1 MTAPPEKSASVTQKI
16 GSYSFKISD
25 DLFSH
30 HPIFI
35 DQSLQHTGFAPLF
48 TQLTNEV
55 PHFAPPLQIVLLPA
69 LFTQYLPQFSFINTK
84 TLQKYFF
91 GHRFCALPSPA
102 PGDHCSPSPPYATAS
117 IEFF

>member
-16 GSYSFKISD
+16 GSFSFKISD

-48 TQLTNEV
+48 TKLTNEV
-55 PHFAPPLQIVLLPA
+55 PHFAPPLQIVLLLNIICPPSLHNIYPNFRSLIRKRFKKTSLVTDFAPPLA
-69 LFTQYLPQFSFINTK
+69 L
-84 TLQKYFF
+84 
-91 GHRFCALPSPA
+91 R
-102 PGDHCSPSPPYATAS
+102 PGTIAHPPPPYAT
-117 IEFF
+117 